1 MAAIQASVVLRTLLW
16 FSLISLLAVSS
27 ASLAQESDLAVT
39 KTGPAQSAADTDVAY
54 TVTVFNGGPDP
65 AITVTLTDPIPPG
78 MTFVSKDVTG
88 APGFGCTDPGV
99 GSGGQVV
106 CTGGTIASGGSA
118 VFVFVFH
125 IPAGTADGTFF
136 TNIAT
141 STSPTDPFDENDSG
155 TATTNTPFPPQSD
168 LFVLKS
174 GPSSAGPD
182 ADVVYT
188 ITVGNNGPDAPA
200 TLHFS
205 DTLPGAMTFMSLVQN
220 SGPALNCTPVPV
232 GSGGTITCGA
242 ASYPAGASSILTLTG
257 HIPAGTPSGTT
268 FTNTGTVSTK
278 EDDPNPDN
286 NSSETTLTVSATDV
300 FVVKTG
306 PTTAQA
312 GNITYSITVTNG
324 GPDVAN
330 TVQFYDPLPG
340 GTTFV
345 SFAQDGGAT
354 ASCTQPEV
362 GNNGTVVCNWLSLA
376 NGAVGQF
383 TLVIFSGANTSIT
396 NTAFVTTQSFDT
408 DPGNDQDSVTTSV
421 TQVADLSIVKNG
433 PATASAGSN
442 ISYDVTVTNAGPS
455 NATTVSVTDTLEPG
469 LTFVSASGP
478 AGWSCTPASG
488 TITCNTATLLAG
500 TTAPLTFVVHLTSSA
515 AAGSMISNT
524 AEVSAATSDPDSGD
538 LSSTTTATVTPALPT
553 DVSITKTTEDEDF
566 VAGGT
571 VPYTIV
577 VRNNGTS
584 DALGTEVTDTI
595 PAGTTLQSAT
605 STQGTCSGTPTV
617 TCTIGTLAPGA
628 SATITLVVALPS
640 TPGTFTNTA
649 NVTISN
655 GDPNPLN
662 NASTAA
668 ITSSAIAAI
677 PTLSPLALALLGAAF
692 ALTGLIALRGRL

>member
-455 NATTVSVTDTLEPG
+455 KATTVSVTDTLEPG

-488 TITCNTATLLAG
+488 TITCNTATLGGGGQHDLEHRRGLRRDLRSRQRRPLLHHHGHGHACPAHRCEHHQNHGRRRLRRRRDRSLHDRGQEQRHERRARHRSHRHHSRGNDPAVRDLDPGHLQRHAHRDLHHRHPRAG
-500 TTAPLTFVVHLTSSA
+500 RLRHDHP
-515 AAGSMISNT
+515 
-524 AEVSAATSDPDSGD
+524 
-538 LSSTTTATVTPALPT
+538 
-553 DVSITKTTEDEDF
+553 
-566 VAGGT
+566 
-571 VPYTIV
+571 
-577 VRNNGTS
+577 
-584 DALGTEVTDTI
+584 
-595 PAGTTLQSAT
+595 
-605 STQGTCSGTPTV
+605 
-617 TCTIGTLAPGA
+617 
-628 SATITLVVALPS
+628 
-640 TPGTFTNTA
+640 
-649 NVTISN
+649 
-655 GDPNPLN
+655 
-662 NASTAA
+662 
-668 ITSSAIAAI
+668 
-677 PTLSPLALALLGAAF
+677 
-692 ALTGLIALRGRL
+692 RGRTSLDAGHVHQYRQRDHLQR